1 MLRLTLAALALA
13 ALALLLPLSA
23 LAAGCERPTPLRFA
37 PGSVGAVVEGGVP
50 RGAPDC
56 WTLNARAGQL
66 MEARITSTENNAVLS
81 LYPPGWR
88 LRRDRSGNTEVE
100 GKAMTAPDSTGT
112 RVTLPSSGDYLL
124 VIGTTRGGADYR
136 LGVAIR

>member
-1 MLRLTLAALALA
+1 MLRLTLAT
-13 ALALLLPLSA
+13 LALLLPLPA
-23 LAAGCERPTPLRFA
+23 LAAGCDRPTPLRFA

-50 RGAPDC
+50 RGTPDC

-88 LRRDRSGNTEVE
+88 LRRDHAGGVQVE
-100 GKAMTAPDSTGT
+100 GKAMTAPDSSGT
-112 RVTLPSSGDYLL
+112 RLTLPSSGDYLL

>member
-1 MLRLTLAALALA
+1 MLRLTL
-13 ALALLLPLSA
+13 LLLLLAPLPA
-23 LAAGCERPTPLRFA
+23 LAAGCERPAPLRFA

-50 RGAPDC
+50 RGMPDC

-66 MEARITSTENNAVLS
+66 MEARLTSAGNNAVLA

-88 LRRDRSGNTEVE
+88 LRRDRAGGFEVE
-100 GKAMTAPDSTGT
+100 GKAMTGADSTGT

-124 VIGTTRGGADYR
+124 VINTSRGSADYR
-136 LGVAIR
+136 LGVAVR